1 MIKNSL
7 KAKKYFMEDKTNEVY
22 KNFSKYVHQKFSFW
36 ENIFIWKNVS
46 QAYSLVNI

>member
-1 MIKNSL
+1 MPKSDQLNDN
-7 KAKKYFMEDKTNEVY
+7 KQER
-22 KNFSKYVHQKFSFW
+22 NFLAQFFVHQKFSFW